1 MVNNTGDSSKSQNRT
16 EELLQPR
23 RKSGLLGFVKKHSN
37 KSLARSTEEPKRKVK
52 AKEPVHSHSV
62 VYETPE
68 TPTPPLSPVSSDEAS
83 PVANINVV
91 HRNASKDHEHEEGD
105 DMDTS
110 SDEERTM
117 FSDITDNRSHFPG
130 NHTSPKTSPISS
142 PNRDKSKK
150 DKNSSNNNNNS
161 NAGVPQNTKV
171 RASIDADAVGGVTG
185 VTTGG
190 TVMSAKPNPPTAA
203 PGNLNTAEAMKDRMR
218 NRQTESACCGNEEA
232 VDDSTFVSKM
242 FACNVP
248 ANGACHVPGG
258 AYTLDGNARE
268 GDNSIPTK
276 ENGKNSKQKKSFAQQ
291 QQQQQEDLPQHS
303 ALRKVLSF
311 TPVWGVAPSMDDGD
325 CAMSPSES
333 PELGERAYSYSSTN
347 TNPYNK
353 YSQSNSHSMSQSQ
366 SNDSRRST
374 DSPMSTTSMPDGIEI
389 ALEDFHV
396 EDKDTG
402 KESVRRGWK
411 KLFQKHKGDGGGNTS
426 SSSSSSGEKKSP
438 TSPARSP
445 TRITASSPRGSPS
458 RFSKSKSSKSKSKT
472 KTPPPPPPSSAPPS
486 SATKKDRS
494 SSNASPKT
502 IRYERMP
509 EEDEEKEVDE
519 IEEDHESTKRRL
531 TASLQEELVA
541 ARATAYHKK
550 RERKK
555 AAKEA
560 RYKYLLS
567 SFKGSPKRTTLL
579 ETVMEGDGEHEGP
592 KTNEN
597 TEMKVRVPGMDQL
610 DSFLTDEDLVGAEF
624 IEEGGDQEE
633 GDGYFSSEESDDD
646 DELQPAPGATVP
658 DEPVTS
664 SVAVAVADEAT
675 VEEAVPEP
683 AVVEEKQKLWLS
695 QIIKVDTQKL
705 WLESIAKIVKVPCEK
720 VDPPPD
726 ETVADPSSPK
736 RVHLENPNPFKKS
749 NSMPKRD
756 NDSSNS
762 IQRTRSWYERL
773 GLKKVGSFADDDIK
787 SSDSVSLVRNRSAP
801 LDFMKNSMKA
811 NSSKKK
817 PKGKNKPLW
826 KATVDESSGLT
837 YYYHRL
843 TRQTTWTRP
852 DNFGQP
858 APSYDE
864 EDDIEKVQHSG
875 ETEEQIAKKKEIMEL
890 LRKQSSRDFD
900 PEVWKTKNKIVDILT
915 TMAPPDGHSIER
927 LMKSYEGNEEI
938 LLTNLRD
945 LSDSRPFDEPIK
957 SASTGSPD
965 DVSRFEDMSPERS
978 SFGGMRSRSGATSLL
993 SSFSGITKVS
1003 EKTELIRN
1011 TAGNT
1016 TKPTLDSSF
1025 GTDVSNNDVHGLGE
1039 TISPA
1044 RVPSKIPVPRLRELK
1059 VEEFTTDER
1068 VKAETFAGSGFLR
1081 SPRKSYHREEEE
1093 EPSFFSVF
1101 DPYVGDNDDTTDV
1114 DTVTDAESVPTAISG
1129 LSEARSTSD
1138 DFANRTNDVGRRR
1151 ALDEA
1156 IAKEDW
1162 DLAADLSERLRANT
1176 KSKSA
1181 PRRVP
1186 KEWTQSELDKFISEN
1201 DWDAVAN
1208 YIAHVR
1214 DSAKTSSQRNHTA
1227 APTSSQRKLIGPA
1240 NPKKRFGALSQLQ
1253 HGDINSDSSY
1263 DSDDASSYYS
1273 DDYSSASSYTDEDDP
1288 LYMAAN
1294 SKRRG
1299 AGAKKEFTC

>member
-1 MVNNTGDSSKSQNRT
+1 MVKNAGGSGKSQNEL

-23 RKSGLLGFVKKHSN
+23 KRSGLLGFVKKHSSSN
-37 KSLARSTEEPKRKVK
+37 KSLTRSSTEEPNRRVK

-68 TPTPPLSPVSSDEAS
+68 TPTPPLTPVSSNEAS

-91 HRNASKDHEHEEGD
+91 HRNAFKDHEEGE

-117 FSDITDNRSHFPG
+117 FSDITDNRSHYPG
-130 NHTSPKTSPISS
+130 SSPNSS

-150 DKNSSNNNNNS
+150 DKNISNKNNNS
-161 NAGVPQNTKV
+161 NTDSPQKTKA
-171 RASIDADAVGGVTG
+171 RASIDADAAGGGITG
-185 VTTGG
+185 ITTGA
-190 TVMSAKPNPPTAA
+190 TIMSAKPDPPTDA
-203 PGNLNTAEAMKDRMR
+203 PGTLNTAEAMKERMR
-218 NRQTESACCGNEEA
+218 NRQTESACCGNEEE

-242 FACNVP
+242 FACNAPV
-248 ANGACHVPGG
+248 NGACHVPGG
-258 AYTLDGNARE
+258 AYTLDGDERE
-268 GDNSIPTK
+268 GDDGIYSK
-276 ENGKNSKQKKSFAQQ
+276 EKGKNSKQKKTYAQQ
-291 QQQQQEDLPQHS
+291 QQQQQDHQQHA

-311 TPVWGVAPSMDDGD
+311 TPVWGVAPSMDDED
-325 CAMSPSES
+325 RPMSPLGS
-333 PELGERAYSYSSTN
+333 PERGEGSLSYSYSNTN
-347 TNPYNK
+347 TNPYNT
-353 YSQSNSHSMSQSQ
+353 YSQSNSHSMSQS
-366 SNDSRRST
+366 NASRT
-374 DSPMSTTSMPDGIEI
+374 CEDSPMSTKSMPDGIEI
-389 ALEDFHV
+389 ALEDFHI
-396 EDKDTG
+396 EDKDAD
-402 KESVRRGWK
+402 KASVRRGWR
-411 KLFQKHKGDGGGNTS
+411 KLFQKPKGDGGGNRSGNTS
-426 SSSSSSGEKKSP
+426 SSSSSSGEKKNP

-445 TRITASSPRGSPS
+445 ARITVSSPRESPS
-458 RFSKSKSSKSKSKT
+458 RFSKSRSKT
-472 KTPPPPPPSSAPPS
+472 KTPPPPPPSSAPP
-486 SATKKDRS
+486 TNKERS
-494 SSNASPKT
+494 SSSALPKK

-509 EEDEEKEVDE
+509 EEDEEKKVDE
-519 IEEDHESTKRRL
+519 IEEDHESMKRRL
-531 TASLQEELVA
+531 TASLPEELVA
-541 ARATAYHKK
+541 ARAAAYHKK
-550 RERKK
+550 RDRKK

-567 SFKGSPKRTTLL
+567 SFKGSPKRTSLL
-579 ETVMEGDGEHEGP
+579 ETVMEGDGDHEGP
-592 KTNEN
+592 KPNEN
-597 TEMKVRVPGMDQL
+597 TEMKVRVPGMDQM
-610 DSFLTDEDLVGAEF
+610 DSYLTDDDLVGAEF
-624 IEEGGDQEE
+624 IEEDGDLED
-633 GDGYFSSEESDDD
+633 GDDYFSSEESDDE
-646 DELQPAPGATVP
+646 DEILPAPAAMVP
-658 DEPVTS
+658 GEPVNT
-664 SVAVAVADEAT
+664 SVAVALADEDAT

-683 AVVEEKQKLWLS
+683 AVVKEKQKLWLA

-705 WLESIAKIVKVPCEK
+705 WLASIAKIVKVPGEK
-720 VDPPPD
+720 ADSPPD
-726 ETVADPSSPK
+726 ETVADPPSPK
-736 RVHLENPNPFKKS
+736 RVHLKNPNPFKRS
-749 NSMPKRD
+749 NSMPKTD
-756 NDSSNS
+756 NDSA
-762 IQRTRSWYERL
+762 IQRTRSWSERL
-773 GLKKVGSFADDDIK
+773 GLKKAGSFTDDDIK
-787 SSDSVSLVRNRSAP
+787 SSDSVSLGRNRSAP
-801 LDFMKNSMKA
+801 NDFTKNSMKA

-817 PKGKNKPLW
+817 SKGKNKPLW

-837 YYYHRL
+837 YYYHRV
-843 TRQTTWTRP
+843 TRQTTWTKP
-852 DNFGQP
+852 DEFGQP
-858 APSYDE
+858 APSNDE
-864 EDDIEKVQHSG
+864 EDDIEKVQDSG

-957 SASTGSPD
+957 STSTGSPD
-965 DVSRFEDMSPERS
+965 DVSKFEDMSPERS

-993 SSFSGITKVS
+993 SGFSGITKVS

-1011 TAGNT
+1011 TAGDK
-1016 TKPTLDSSF
+1016 TKLTLDSSF
-1025 GTDVSNNDVHGLGE
+1025 GTDGSNNDVHGIGE
-1039 TISPA
+1039 TRSPA
-1044 RVPSKIPVPRLRELK
+1044 RVPSNIPVPRSRELQ
-1059 VEEFTTDER
+1059 VEEFTTNER
-1068 VKAETFAGSGFLR
+1068 VKAETFAGSGFVR
-1081 SPRKSYHREEEE
+1081 APRKSYHREVEE

-1101 DPYVGDNDDTTDV
+1101 DLSPYLGDNDDTTDV
-1114 DTVTDAESVPTAISG
+1114 DTATDAESVPTAISG
-1129 LSEARSTSD
+1129 LSEAHSTSD
-1138 DFANRTNDVGRRR
+1138 EFANRKNDGARRR

-1162 DLAADLSERLRANT
+1162 DLAADLSEGLRANT

-1214 DSAKTSSQRNHTA
+1214 DSAKA
-1227 APTSSQRKLIGPA
+1227 ATPTSSQRKFIGPA